1 MNSYSIDKN
10 CDERIDENH
19 QYREREMF
27 CSTRNSEKRNE
38 LCWKI
43 IYKRIIDAKKL

>member
-27 CSTRNSEKRNE
+27 CSEKRNE